1 MSNENNDLTDFEKEF
16 EYIPDNIEINKSSI
30 YDYEDDYLK
39 NEDQEEII
47 KNTKISI
54 FIEAVERLANEIFG
68 TSINSIEGSDEIK
81 IIAYPQ

>member
-1 MSNENNDLTDFEKEF
+1 MSDENNKLSEFEKEF
-16 EYIPDNIEINKSSI
+16 EYIPDNIEINKSSM
-30 YDYEDDYLK
+30 YDYEDDYLES
-39 NEDQEEII
+39 EDQEEII
-47 KNTKISI
+47 KNAKISI

>member
-1 MSNENNDLTDFEKEF
+1 MSDENNDLIDFEKEF

-30 YDYEDDYLK
+30 YDYKDDYLEG
-39 NEDQEEII
+39 EDQEEII
-47 KNTKISI
+47 KNAKISI

-68 TSINSIEGSDEIK
+68 TSINSIEESDEIK

>member
-81 IIAYPQ
+81 IIVYPQ

>member
-1 MSNENNDLTDFEKEF
+1 MSNKNNDLTDFEKEF

-30 YDYEDDYLK
+30 YDYKDDYLES
-39 NEDQEEII
+39 EDQEEII

-68 TSINSIEGSDEIK
+68 TSINSIEESDEIK

>member
-1 MSNENNDLTDFEKEF
+1 MSDENNDLTDFEKEF

-30 YDYEDDYLK
+30 YDYKDDYLES
-39 NEDQEEII
+39 EDQEEII

-54 FIEAVERLANEIFG
+54 FIEAVEKLANEIFG
-68 TSINSIEGSDEIK
+68 TSINSIEESDEIK

>member
-1 MSNENNDLTDFEKEF
+1 MSDENNDLTDFEKEF

-30 YDYEDDYLK
+30 YDYKDDYLEG
-39 NEDQEEII
+39 EDQEEII
-47 KNTKISI
+47 KNAKISI

-68 TSINSIEGSDEIK
+68 TSINSIEESDEIK